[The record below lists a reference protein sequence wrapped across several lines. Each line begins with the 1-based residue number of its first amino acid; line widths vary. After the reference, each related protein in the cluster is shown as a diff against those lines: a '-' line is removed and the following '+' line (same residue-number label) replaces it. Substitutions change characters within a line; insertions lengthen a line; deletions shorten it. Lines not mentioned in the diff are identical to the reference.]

1 MYNDYQLLK
10 FKYKMIVSIF
20 EIYKLYLNKEQYVQ
34 FKKSINKIDF
44 SKSITEI
51 KKDVELANKNVS
63 NLIIKFM

>member
-34 FKKSINKIDF
+34 IKKSINKIDF